1 MATKFGD
8 IMAGIGKA
16 ISGILPG
23 RREKS
28 SSFSKISV
36 ATKKAILSGCIF
48 VLLFTFFTIVAPKTF
63 PKIDNL
69 VNLSQQIVTY
79 AIIGFGLTFC
89 LVCGGTDLS
98 AGASGALCGMI
109 LLLLIQLGAPLWLGI
124 IACLIIGLLTG
135 ILNGFSI
142 EILGVVPFIA
152 TLGTQWVYR
161 GLANVLPPLGGYVE
175 GNPVY
180 TKDAFARLGSTV
192 LIDGAEK
199 IVNPIKDLFY
209 QFGGGRI
216 TDVFPKFPLPLPW
229 SVFVM
234 IAYGIILAI
243 VLSKSKM
250 GRQVYACG
258 SNLEAA
264 KLSGINVVGTRMFA
278 YCVSGL
284 SAAVCGILVTSRL
297 SSAQP
302 VALTGIELEAIAAAV
317 LGGVSNNGGEGTVV
331 NAFIGAVVIGTLRN
345 GLTMIRISTFWQTI
359 IVGVILVSACAVD
372 AYRHRRT
379 T

>member
-1 MATKFGD
+1 MTESKF
-8 IMAGIGKA
+8 
-16 ISGILPG
+16 SGMINKLKPG
-23 RREKS
+23 PREKH

-36 ATKKAILSGCIF
+36 ANKKAILSGCIF
-48 VLLFTFFTIVAPKTF
+48 VLLFTFFSIAAPDTF
-63 PKIDNL
+63 PKLKNL
-69 VNLSQQIVTY
+69 VNLSQQVVTY

-98 AGASGALCGMI
+98 AGASGALCGMVM
-109 LLLLIQLGAPLWLGI
+109 LLMVQAGLPLWLGL
-124 IACLIIGLLTG
+124 IACLVIGLLTG

-161 GLANVLPPLGGYVE
+161 GMANVFTN

-180 TKDAFARLGSTV
+180 TKDSIL
-192 LIDGAEK
+192 
-199 IVNPIKDLFY
+199 NPAIREIFY
-209 QFGGGRI
+209 KFGGGRI
-216 TDVFPKFPLPLPW
+216 SETFPGFPLPLPW
-229 SVFVM
+229 SVVVM
-234 IAYGIILAI
+234 VVYGIILYI
-243 VLSKSKM
+243 VLAKTRI
-250 GRQVYACG
+250 GRQIYACG

-264 KLSGINVVGTRMFA
+264 KLSGINAVGTRMFA

-297 SSAQP
+297 NSAQP

-317 LGGVSNNGGEGTVV
+317 LGGVSNNGGEGTIL

-345 GLTMIRISTFWQTI
+345 GLTLIKVSTFWQTI
-359 IVGVILVSACAVD
+359 IVGFILVAACAAD
-372 AYRHRRT
+372 AYRYRRT

>member
-1 MATKFGD
+1 MAKQKFGD
-8 IMAGIGKA
+8 FIKRL
-16 ISGILPG
+16 LP
-23 RREKS
+23 RRKEKH

-36 ATKKAILSGCIF
+36 ASKKAMLSGGIF
-48 VLLFTFFTIVAPKTF
+48 VLLFVFFSIMAPETF
-63 PKIDNL
+63 PGMTNL
-69 VNLSQQIVTY
+69 INLSQQVVTY

-98 AGASGALCGMI
+98 AGAGGALCGMVM
-109 LLLLIQLGAPLWLGI
+109 LLMVRAGLPLWVGLL
-124 IACLIIGLLTG
+124 ACMAIGLLTG

-161 GLANVLPPLGGYVE
+161 GMANVFTN

-180 TKDAFARLGSTV
+180 TKES
-192 LIDGAEK
+192 IS
-199 IVNPIKDLFY
+199 NPAVRDLFY

-216 TDVFPKFPLPLPW
+216 SDVFPKFPIALPW
-229 SVFVM
+229 SVIVM
-234 IAYGIILAI
+234 IIYGVILYI
-243 VLSKSKM
+243 VLSKTKI

-278 YCVSGL
+278 YCISGL
-284 SAAVCGILVTSRL
+284 SAAVCGVLVTSRL

-302 VALTGIELEAIAAAV
+302 VALTGVELEAIAAAV
-317 LGGVSNNGGEGTVV
+317 LGGVSNNGGEGTIL

-345 GLTMIRISTFWQTI
+345 GLTLIKVSTFWQTI
-359 IVGVILVSACAVD
+359 IVGFILVAACAAD
-372 AYRHRRT
+372 AYRYRRT